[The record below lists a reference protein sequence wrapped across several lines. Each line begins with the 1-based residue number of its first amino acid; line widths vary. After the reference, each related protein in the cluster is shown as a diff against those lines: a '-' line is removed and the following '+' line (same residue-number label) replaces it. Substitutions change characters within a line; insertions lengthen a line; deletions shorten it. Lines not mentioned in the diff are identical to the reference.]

1 MNIFALSTGRGPA
14 GIAIIRLSGQ
24 DTFEICK
31 LIIKEKN
38 FNLNSINLRKF
49 YDPKQNSLIDEGIL
63 LMFKAPNSFTGDAT
77 LLLFIFWKFSL
88 HKKIVD

>member
-63 LMFKAPNSFTGDAT
+63 LMFKAPNSFT
-77 LLLFIFWKFSL
+77 L